1 MKLQSVLAA
10 ALVAFVLCSNLHSQT
25 LQLKSTKAI
34 DDQTAQIGG
43 DPVEIDL
50 SEFFELEGV
59 TGQIVELD
67 YNLGV
72 VNIEMLATAAPLTV
86 ANFLNYVDDG
96 DYDNSMIHRSLTGFV
111 LQGGGFRAGFP
122 VVAIPADPPVVNEFN
137 LSNLIGTLSMA
148 KLGNDPDSATN
159 QYFINLGDN
168 SGNLDEQ
175 NGGFTVFARVIGSG
189 MATVGVMEDVTVWS
203 RSGLNE
209 PGIDLLQNGSSFN
222 DVPLL
227 GTANDPIAAEFMIVL
242 ETARRVTA
250 FPNSD
255 GSPSMVSFA
264 ATSSAPEIAD
274 ASFDGSILVLT
285 PGGASL
291 GSTTIVV
298 TATDTNGNE
307 VSDDFVVEVEPAAP
321 FFMTQPMPRAVEVGR
336 PVTLSAEVE
345 SALAATYQW
354 NLDGSPITGAT
365 ESTYII
371 ASFSNSDAG
380 EYTLS
385 VTNSEGTSVSSP
397 AMLIAI
403 EASARL
409 INISTR
415 GIARSGESA
424 MIVGYYLSGVSGE
437 KEMIIRAIGPDLLNR
452 GIEGAMLDPQIRL
465 LSVGGSGVSL
475 ANDNWENGNDLEY
488 LTELMPRSGATGLMD
503 GSKDSVIVGSFPI
516 SGYTALI
523 GPNVGEVDGIV
534 LAEAFDAD
542 EDRLNSDVRLFNIA
556 TRAEVGVG
564 DDVLIAGFWVVGGEK
579 ANLLVR
585 AIGPGLAKDG
595 VQNAISDIELRVVDG
610 AGNTVGASDDW
621 GDSLHRDT
629 LVREMIGAGA
639 IVPDEGSK
647 DAATIVTLDP
657 GGYSVV
663 VSGVG
668 GETGVGLVEVFEIR

>member
-1 MKLQSVLAA
+1 MKLQSFLAA
-10 ALVAFVLCSNLHSQT
+10 ALAAFSFCSNLHSQT

-34 DDQTAQIGG
+34 EDQTAQIGG

-50 SEFFELEGV
+50 SEFFEIEGV
-59 TGQIVELD
+59 TGQIVEMKFD
-67 YNLGV
+67 EGAV
-72 VNIEMLATAAPLTV
+72 SIEMLSDVAPLNV
-86 ANFLNYVDDG
+86 ENFLGYVDDNTF
-96 DYDNSMIHRSLTGFV
+96 DKTVIHRSIADFV
-111 LQGGGFRAGFP
+111 IQGGSFTATLP
-122 VVAIPADPPVVNEFN
+122 IESVVTRDPVVNEFS
-137 LSNLIGTLSMA
+137 LSNLRGTLSMA
-148 KLGNDPDSATN
+148 KLPDQPDSATSG
-159 QYFINLGDN
+159 YFINMADN
-168 SGNLDEQ
+168 SNILDTQ

-189 MATVGVMEDVTVWS
+189 MDIADAIHAIPTYTLTLDNSGFPYEDFPLGGNASDDITVD
-203 RSGLNE
+203 
-209 PGIDLLQNGSSFN
+209 
-222 DVPLL
+222 
-227 GTANDPIAAEFMIVL
+227 FMVEL

-250 FPNSD
+250 LPNSD

-274 ASFDGSILVLT
+274 ASFDGSILVVT

-307 VSDDFVVEVEPAAP
+307 VSDEFVVEVEPAAP

-345 SALAATYQW
+345 SALVATYQW

-365 ESTYII
+365 ESTYTI

-380 EYTLS
+380 EYVLS

-424 MIVGYYLSGVSGE
+424 MIVGYFLSGVSGE

-465 LSVGGSGVSL
+465 LSVGGGGVSL

-523 GPNVGEVDGIV
+523 GPNVGEADGIV
-534 LAEAFDAD
+534 LAEAFDAE

-621 GDSLHRDT
+621 GDSLHRDS

-639 IVPDEGSK
+639 PVPDEGSK

>member
-1 MKLQSVLAA
+1 MKLQSFLAA
-10 ALVAFVLCSNLHSQT
+10 ALAAFLFCSNLHSQT

-34 DDQTAQIGG
+34 EDQTAQIGG

-50 SEFFELEGV
+50 SEFFEIEGV
-59 TGQIVELD
+59 TGQIVEMKFD
-67 YNLGV
+67 EGA
-72 VNIEMLATAAPLTV
+72 VNIEMLPDVAPLNV
-86 ANFLNYVDDG
+86 ENFLSYVDD
-96 DYDNSMIHRSLTGFV
+96 DTFNNTVIHRSIANFV
-111 LQGGGFRAGFP
+111 IQGGSFTATLP
-122 VVAIPADPPVVNEFN
+122 IESVVTRDPVVNEFS
-137 LSNLIGTLSMA
+137 LSNLRGTLSMA
-148 KLGNDPDSATN
+148 KLPDQPDSATSG
-159 QYFINLGDN
+159 YFINMADN
-168 SGNLDEQ
+168 SNILDTQ

-189 MATVGVMEDVTVWS
+189 MDIADAIHAIPTYTLTLDNSGFPYEDFPLGGNASDDITVD
-203 RSGLNE
+203 
-209 PGIDLLQNGSSFN
+209 
-222 DVPLL
+222 
-227 GTANDPIAAEFMIVL
+227 FMVEL

-250 FPNSD
+250 LPNSD
-255 GSPSMVSFA
+255 GNPSMVSFA

-274 ASFDGSILVLT
+274 ASFDGSMLFVT
-285 PGGASL
+285 PGGAGL

-307 VSDDFVVEVEPAAP
+307 VSDEFVVEVQPVAP
-321 FFMTQPMPRAVEVGR
+321 FFKSQPMPRAVEVGR

-345 SALAATYQW
+345 SVLAATYQW
-354 NLDGSPITGAT
+354 NLDGAPITGAT
-365 ESTYII
+365 ESTYTI

-385 VTNSEGTSVSSP
+385 VTNSEGTSVSSA
-397 AMLIAI
+397 AMLTAI

-424 MIVGYYLSGVSGE
+424 MIVGYFLSGASGE

-465 LSVGGSGVSL
+465 LSVGGGGVSL

-523 GPNVGEVDGIV
+523 GPNVGEADGIV

-621 GDSLHRDT
+621 GDSLYRDS

>member
-1 MKLQSVLAA
+1 MKLQSFLAA
-10 ALVAFVLCSNLHSQT
+10 ALAAFLFCSNLHSQT

-34 DDQTAQIGG
+34 EDQTAQIGG

-50 SEFFELEGV
+50 SEFFEIEGV
-59 TGQIVELD
+59 TGQIVEMKFD
-67 YNLGV
+67 EGA
-72 VNIEMLATAAPLTV
+72 VNIEMLPDVAPLNV
-86 ANFLNYVDDG
+86 ENFLSYVDDNTF
-96 DYDNSMIHRSLTGFV
+96 DKTVIHRSIADFV
-111 LQGGGFRAGFP
+111 IQGGSFTATLP
-122 VVAIPADPPVVNEFN
+122 IESVVTRDPVVNEFS
-137 LSNLIGTLSMA
+137 LSNLRGTLSMA
-148 KLGNDPDSATN
+148 KLPDQPDSATSG
-159 QYFINLGDN
+159 YFINMADN
-168 SGNLDEQ
+168 SNILDTQ

-189 MATVGVMEDVTVWS
+189 MDIADAIHAIPTYTLTLDNSGFPYEDFPLGGNASDDITVD
-203 RSGLNE
+203 
-209 PGIDLLQNGSSFN
+209 
-222 DVPLL
+222 
-227 GTANDPIAAEFMIVL
+227 FMVEL

-250 FPNSD
+250 LPNSD
-255 GSPSMVSFA
+255 GNPSMVSFA

-274 ASFDGSILVLT
+274 ASFDGSMLFVT
-285 PGGASL
+285 PGGAGL

-307 VSDDFVVEVEPAAP
+307 VSDEFVVEVQPVAP
-321 FFMTQPMPRAVEVGR
+321 FFKSQPMPRAVEVGR

-345 SALAATYQW
+345 SVLAATYQW
-354 NLDGSPITGAT
+354 NLDGAPITGAT
-365 ESTYII
+365 ESTYTI

-385 VTNSEGTSVSSP
+385 VTNSEGTSVSSA
-397 AMLIAI
+397 AMLTAI

-424 MIVGYYLSGVSGE
+424 MIVGYFLSGASGE

-465 LSVGGSGVSL
+465 LSVGGGGVSL

-488 LTELMPRSGATGLMD
+488 LTELMPRSGATGLLD

-523 GPNVGEVDGIV
+523 GPNVGEADGIV

-621 GDSLHRDT
+621 GDSLYRDS

>member
-1 MKLQSVLAA
+1 MKLQSFLAA
-10 ALVAFVLCSNLHSQT
+10 ALAAFLFCSNLHSQT

-34 DDQTAQIGG
+34 EDQTAQIGG
-43 DPVEIDL
+43 DPVEVDL
-50 SEFFELEGV
+50 SEFFEIDGV
-59 TGQIVELD
+59 TGQIVEMKFD
-67 YNLGV
+67 EGA
-72 VNIEMLATAAPLTV
+72 VNIEMLSDVAPLNV
-86 ANFLNYVDDG
+86 ENFLSYVDDNSL
-96 DYDNSMIHRSLTGFV
+96 DNTIIHRSIADFV
-111 LQGGGFRAGFP
+111 IQGGSFTATLP
-122 VVAIPADPPVVNEFN
+122 IESVVTRDPVVNEFS
-137 LSNLIGTLSMA
+137 LSNLRGTLSMA
-148 KLGNDPDSATN
+148 KLPDQPDSATSG
-159 QYFINLGDN
+159 YFINMADN
-168 SGNLDEQ
+168 SNILDTQ

-189 MATVGVMEDVTVWS
+189 MDIADAIHAIPTYTLTLDNSGFPYEDFPLGGNASDDITVD
-203 RSGLNE
+203 
-209 PGIDLLQNGSSFN
+209 
-222 DVPLL
+222 
-227 GTANDPIAAEFMIVL
+227 FMVEL

-250 FPNSD
+250 LPNSD
-255 GSPSMVSFA
+255 GNPSMVSFA

-274 ASFDGSILVLT
+274 ASFDGSMLFVT
-285 PGGASL
+285 PGGAGL

-307 VSDDFVVEVEPAAP
+307 VSDEFVVEVQPVAP
-321 FFMTQPMPRAVEVGR
+321 FFKSQPMPRAVEVGR

-345 SALAATYQW
+345 SVLAATYQW

-365 ESTYII
+365 EPTYTI

-424 MIVGYYLSGVSGE
+424 MIVGYFLSGVSGE

-465 LSVGGSGVSL
+465 LSVGGGGVSL

-523 GPNVGEVDGIV
+523 GPNVGEADGIV

-621 GDSLHRDT
+621 GDSLYRDS

>member
-1 MKLQSVLAA
+1 MKLQSFLAA
-10 ALVAFVLCSNLHSQT
+10 ALAAFLFCSNLHSQT

-34 DDQTAQIGG
+34 EDQTAQIGG

-50 SEFFELEGV
+50 SEFFEIEGV
-59 TGQIVELD
+59 TGQIVEMKFD
-67 YNLGV
+67 EGA
-72 VNIEMLATAAPLTV
+72 VNIEMLPDVAPLNV
-86 ANFLNYVDDG
+86 ENFLSYVDDNTF
-96 DYDNSMIHRSLTGFV
+96 DKTVIHRSIADFV
-111 LQGGGFRAGFP
+111 IQGGSFTATLP
-122 VVAIPADPPVVNEFN
+122 IESVVTRDPVVNEFS
-137 LSNLIGTLSMA
+137 LSNLRGTLSMA
-148 KLGNDPDSATN
+148 KLPDQPDSATSG
-159 QYFINLGDN
+159 YFINMADN
-168 SGNLDEQ
+168 SNILDTQ

-189 MATVGVMEDVTVWS
+189 MDIADAIHAIPTYTLTLDNSGFPYEDFPLGGNASDDITVD
-203 RSGLNE
+203 
-209 PGIDLLQNGSSFN
+209 
-222 DVPLL
+222 
-227 GTANDPIAAEFMIVL
+227 FMVEL

-250 FPNSD
+250 LPNSD
-255 GSPSMVSFA
+255 GNPSMVSFA

-274 ASFDGSILVLT
+274 ASFDGSMLFVT
-285 PGGASL
+285 PGGAGL

-307 VSDDFVVEVEPAAP
+307 VSDEFVVEVQPVAP
-321 FFMTQPMPRAVEVGR
+321 FFKSQPMPRAVEVGR

-345 SALAATYQW
+345 SVLAATYQW
-354 NLDGSPITGAT
+354 NLDGAPITGAT
-365 ESTYII
+365 ESTYTI

-380 EYTLS
+380 EYALS
-385 VTNSEGTSVSSP
+385 VTNSEGTSVSSA
-397 AMLIAI
+397 AMLTAI

-424 MIVGYYLSGVSGE
+424 MIVGYFLSGASGE

-465 LSVGGSGVSL
+465 LSVGGGGVSL

-523 GPNVGEVDGIV
+523 GPNVGEADGIV

-621 GDSLHRDT
+621 GDSLYRDS

>member
-1 MKLQSVLAA
+1 MKLQSFLAA
-10 ALVAFVLCSNLHSQT
+10 ALAAFLFCSNLHSQT

-34 DDQTAQIGG
+34 EDQTAQIGG
-43 DPVEIDL
+43 DPVEVDL
-50 SEFFELEGV
+50 SEFFEIDGV
-59 TGQIVELD
+59 TGQIVEMKFD
-67 YNLGV
+67 EGA
-72 VNIEMLATAAPLTV
+72 VNIEMLSDVAPLNV
-86 ANFLNYVDDG
+86 ENFLSYVDDNSL
-96 DYDNSMIHRSLTGFV
+96 DNTIIHRSIADFV
-111 LQGGGFRAGFP
+111 IQGGSFTATLP
-122 VVAIPADPPVVNEFN
+122 IESVVTRDPVVNEFS
-137 LSNLIGTLSMA
+137 LSNLRGTLSMA
-148 KLGNDPDSATN
+148 KLPDQPDSATSG
-159 QYFINLGDN
+159 YFINMADN
-168 SGNLDEQ
+168 SNILDTQ

-189 MATVGVMEDVTVWS
+189 MDIADAIHAIPTYTLTLDNSGFPYEDFPLGGNASDDITVD
-203 RSGLNE
+203 
-209 PGIDLLQNGSSFN
+209 
-222 DVPLL
+222 
-227 GTANDPIAAEFMIVL
+227 FMVEL

-250 FPNSD
+250 LPNSD
-255 GSPSMVSFA
+255 GNPSMVSFA

-274 ASFDGSILVLT
+274 ASFDGSMLFVT
-285 PGGASL
+285 PGGAGL

-307 VSDDFVVEVEPAAP
+307 VSDEFVVEVQPVAP
-321 FFMTQPMPRAVEVGR
+321 FFKSQPMPRAVEVGR

-345 SALAATYQW
+345 SVLAATYQW

-365 ESTYII
+365 EPTYTI

-424 MIVGYYLSGVSGE
+424 MIVGYFLSGVSGE

-465 LSVGGSGVSL
+465 LSVGGGGVSL

-523 GPNVGEVDGIV
+523 GPNVGEADGIV

-621 GDSLHRDT
+621 GDSLHKDT

>member
-1 MKLQSVLAA
+1 MKLQSFLAA
-10 ALVAFVLCSNLHSQT
+10 ALAAFLFCSNLHSQT

-34 DDQTAQIGG
+34 EDQTAQIGG

-50 SEFFELEGV
+50 SEFFEIEGV
-59 TGQIVELD
+59 TGQIVEMKFD
-67 YNLGV
+67 EGA
-72 VNIEMLATAAPLTV
+72 VNIEMLPDVAPLNV
-86 ANFLNYVDDG
+86 ENFLSYVDD
-96 DYDNSMIHRSLTGFV
+96 DTFNNTVIHRSIANFV
-111 LQGGGFRAGFP
+111 IQGGSFTATLP
-122 VVAIPADPPVVNEFN
+122 IESVVTRDPVVNEFS
-137 LSNLIGTLSMA
+137 LSNLRGTLSMA
-148 KLGNDPDSATN
+148 KLPDQPDSATSG
-159 QYFINLGDN
+159 YFINMADN
-168 SGNLDEQ
+168 SNILDTQ

-189 MATVGVMEDVTVWS
+189 MDIADAIHAIPTYTLTLDNSGFPYEDFPLGGNASDDITVD
-203 RSGLNE
+203 
-209 PGIDLLQNGSSFN
+209 
-222 DVPLL
+222 
-227 GTANDPIAAEFMIVL
+227 FMVEL

-250 FPNSD
+250 LPNSD
-255 GSPSMVSFA
+255 GNPSMVSFA

-274 ASFDGSILVLT
+274 ASFDGSMLFVT
-285 PGGASL
+285 PGGAGL

-307 VSDDFVVEVEPAAP
+307 VSDEFVVEVQPVAP
-321 FFMTQPMPRAVEVGR
+321 FFKSQPMPRAVEVGR

-345 SALAATYQW
+345 SVLAATYQW
-354 NLDGSPITGAT
+354 NLDGAPITGAT
-365 ESTYII
+365 ESTYTI

-385 VTNSEGTSVSSP
+385 VTNSEGTSVSSA
-397 AMLIAI
+397 AMLTAI

-424 MIVGYYLSGVSGE
+424 MIVGYFLSGASGE

-465 LSVGGSGVSL
+465 LSVGGGGVSL

-488 LTELMPRSGATGLMD
+488 LTELMPRSGATGLLD

-523 GPNVGEVDGIV
+523 GPNVGEADGIV

-621 GDSLHRDT
+621 GDSLYRDS

>member
-1 MKLQSVLAA
+1 MKLQSFLAA
-10 ALVAFVLCSNLHSQT
+10 ALAAFLFCSNLHSQT

-34 DDQTAQIGG
+34 EDQTAQIGG

-50 SEFFELEGV
+50 SEFFEIEGV
-59 TGQIVELD
+59 TGQIVEMKFD
-67 YNLGV
+67 EGA
-72 VNIEMLATAAPLTV
+72 VNIEMLPDVAPLNV
-86 ANFLNYVDDG
+86 ENFLSYVDD
-96 DYDNSMIHRSLTGFV
+96 DTFNNTVIHRSIANFV
-111 LQGGGFRAGFP
+111 IQGGSFTATLP
-122 VVAIPADPPVVNEFN
+122 IESVVTRDPVVNEFS
-137 LSNLIGTLSMA
+137 LSNLRGTLSMA
-148 KLGNDPDSATN
+148 KLPDQPDSATSG
-159 QYFINLGDN
+159 YFINMADN
-168 SGNLDEQ
+168 SNILDTQ

-189 MATVGVMEDVTVWS
+189 MDIADAIHAIPTYTLTLDNSGFPYEDFPLGGNASDDITVD
-203 RSGLNE
+203 
-209 PGIDLLQNGSSFN
+209 
-222 DVPLL
+222 
-227 GTANDPIAAEFMIVL
+227 FMVEL

-250 FPNSD
+250 LPNSD
-255 GSPSMVSFA
+255 GNPSMVSFA

-274 ASFDGSILVLT
+274 ASFDGSMLFVT
-285 PGGASL
+285 PGGAGL

-307 VSDDFVVEVEPAAP
+307 VSDEFVVEVQPVAP
-321 FFMTQPMPRAVEVGR
+321 FFKSQPMPRAVEVGR

-345 SALAATYQW
+345 SVLAATYQW

-365 ESTYII
+365 EPTYTI

-385 VTNSEGTSVSSP
+385 VTNSEGTSVSSA
-397 AMLIAI
+397 AMLTAI

-424 MIVGYYLSGVSGE
+424 MIVGYFLSGASGE

-465 LSVGGSGVSL
+465 LSVGGGGVSL

-523 GPNVGEVDGIV
+523 GPNVGEADGIV

-621 GDSLHRDT
+621 GDSLYRDS

>member
-1 MKLQSVLAA
+1 MKLQSFLAA
-10 ALVAFVLCSNLHSQT
+10 ALAAFLFCSNLHSQT

-34 DDQTAQIGG
+34 EDQTAQIGG

-50 SEFFELEGV
+50 SEFFEIDGV
-59 TGQIVELD
+59 TGQIVEMKFD
-67 YNLGV
+67 EGAV
-72 VNIEMLATAAPLTV
+72 SIEMLSDVAPLNV
-86 ANFLNYVDDG
+86 ENFLSYVDDNTF
-96 DYDNSMIHRSLTGFV
+96 DKTVIHRSIADFV
-111 LQGGGFRAGFP
+111 IQGGSFTATLP
-122 VVAIPADPPVVNEFN
+122 IESVVIRDPVVNEFS
-137 LSNLIGTLSMA
+137 LSNLRGTLSMA
-148 KLGNDPDSATN
+148 KLPDQPDSATSG
-159 QYFINLGDN
+159 YFINMADN
-168 SGNLDEQ
+168 SNILDTQ

-189 MATVGVMEDVTVWS
+189 MDIADAIHAIPTYTLTLDNSGYPYDDFPLGGNASDDITVD
-203 RSGLNE
+203 
-209 PGIDLLQNGSSFN
+209 
-222 DVPLL
+222 
-227 GTANDPIAAEFMIVL
+227 FMVEL

-250 FPNSD
+250 LPNSD

-274 ASFDGSILVLT
+274 ASFDGSMLFVA
-285 PGGASL
+285 PGGAGL

-298 TATDTNGNE
+298 TAADTNGNE
-307 VSDDFVVEVEPAAP
+307 VSEEFVVEVQPVAP
-321 FFMTQPMPRAVEVGR
+321 FFKSQPMPRAVEVGR
-336 PVTLSAEVE
+336 PVTISAEVE
-345 SALAATYQW
+345 SVLAATYHW

-365 ESTYII
+365 EPTYSI

-424 MIVGYYLSGVSGE
+424 MIVGYFLSGVSGE

-452 GIEGAMLDPQIRL
+452 EVEGAMLDPQIRL
-465 LSVGGSGVSL
+465 LSIGGDSVDLS
-475 ANDNWENGNDLEY
+475 NDNWGTGNDLDY
-488 LTELMPRSGATGLMD
+488 LAELMPRSGASAVAE
-503 GSKDSVIVGSFPI
+503 GSKDSVIVGSFPV
-516 SGYTALI
+516 SGYTAI
-523 GPNVGEVDGIV
+523 VGPNIGEADGIV

-542 EDRLNSDVRLFNIA
+542 EDRLNSDVRLVNIA
-556 TRAEVGVG
+556 TRAEVGIG
-564 DDVLIAGFWVVGGEK
+564 ENVLIAGFWVLGGEK

-585 AIGPGLAKDG
+585 ALGPELLDRD
-595 VQNAISDIELRVVDG
+595 VQNAISDIQLIVVDG
-610 AGNTVGASDDW
+610 VGNIVGESDDW
-621 GDSLHRDT
+621 GDSLYKDT
-629 LVREMIGAGA
+629 LIREMIGAGA
-639 IVPDEGSK
+639 EVPNEGSK
-647 DAATIVTLDP
+647 DAATILTLDP

>member
-1 MKLQSVLAA
+1 MKLQSFLAA
-10 ALVAFVLCSNLHSQT
+10 ALAAFLFCSNLHSQT
-25 LQLKSTKAI
+25 LQLESTKAI
-34 DDQTAQIGG
+34 EDQTAQIGG

-50 SEFFELEGV
+50 SEFFEIEGV
-59 TGQIVELD
+59 TGQIVEMKFD
-67 YNLGV
+67 EGA
-72 VNIEMLATAAPLTV
+72 VNIEMLPDVAPLNV
-86 ANFLNYVDDG
+86 ENFLSYVDDNTF
-96 DYDNSMIHRSLTGFV
+96 DKTVIHRSIADFV
-111 LQGGGFRAGFP
+111 IQGGSFTATLP
-122 VVAIPADPPVVNEFN
+122 IESVVTRDPVVNEFS
-137 LSNLIGTLSMA
+137 LSNLRGTLSMA
-148 KLGNDPDSATN
+148 KLPDQPDSATSG
-159 QYFINLGDN
+159 YFINMADN
-168 SGNLDEQ
+168 SNILDTQ

-189 MATVGVMEDVTVWS
+189 MDIADAIHAIPTYTLTLDNSGFPYEDFPLGGNASDDITVD
-203 RSGLNE
+203 
-209 PGIDLLQNGSSFN
+209 
-222 DVPLL
+222 
-227 GTANDPIAAEFMIVL
+227 FMVEL

-250 FPNSD
+250 LPNSD
-255 GSPSMVSFA
+255 GNPSMVSFA

-274 ASFDGSILVLT
+274 ASFDGSMLFVT
-285 PGGASL
+285 PGGAGL

-307 VSDDFVVEVEPAAP
+307 VSDEFVVEVQPVAP
-321 FFMTQPMPRAVEVGR
+321 FFKSQPMPRAVEVGR

-345 SALAATYQW
+345 SVLAATYQW
-354 NLDGSPITGAT
+354 NLDGAPITGAT
-365 ESTYII
+365 ESTYTI

-380 EYTLS
+380 EYALS
-385 VTNSEGTSVSSP
+385 VTNSEGTSVSSA
-397 AMLIAI
+397 AMLTAI

-424 MIVGYYLSGVSGE
+424 MIVGYFLSGASGE

-465 LSVGGSGVSL
+465 LSVGGGGVSL

-488 LTELMPRSGATGLMD
+488 LTELMPRSGATGLLD

-523 GPNVGEVDGIV
+523 GPNVGEADGIV

-621 GDSLHRDT
+621 GDSLYRDS